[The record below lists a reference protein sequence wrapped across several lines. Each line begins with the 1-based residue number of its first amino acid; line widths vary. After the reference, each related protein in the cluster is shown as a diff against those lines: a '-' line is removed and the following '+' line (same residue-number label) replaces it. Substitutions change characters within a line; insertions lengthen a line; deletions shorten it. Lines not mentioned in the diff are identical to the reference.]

1 MFSIPSFAQNTP
13 APTLSPLASPE
24 QIPTGTPTPVLSP
37 FPIPTATDTVNA
49 FATPT
54 YTWTWDPWAT
64 NTATPTPNF
73 FSMDQTP
80 SDTWTPIMTSTFT
93 PTGTLTPP
101 DTATPTITDTP
112 SISRSGLA
120 LLPTAYS
127 NGLFYSND
135 LNLDLSFSYF
145 IGTIA
150 EHEKGESS
158 TDFLNPLRL
167 WLLTSD
173 VKYGWLDEN
182 GDVPAIASGTMLS
195 LLISGSGDDSTGG
208 TSGGQQSSSFQLSGT
223 SMGGVYT
230 VASKRIDPDSAV
242 HAGLMVSLRDP
253 FSKIGIGNFA
263 PHLDYGDLL
272 PLFTAKLSDDVG
284 SPADYLFYTG
294 FNTKM
299 FGTKVQFE
307 LWKPFPMDH
316 NPILLNSKIDGLFAF
331 NLAYEKWDE
340 GYAVLGYFSFRFT
353 VIPAPVDY

>member
-1 MFSIPSFAQNTP
+1 
-13 APTLSPLASPE
+13 
-24 QIPTGTPTPVLSP
+24 VLSP
-37 FPIPTATDTVNA
+37 SPSPTATSTENP

-54 YTWTWDPWAT
+54 YTFTWDPWAT

-73 FSMDQTP
+73 FSLGQTP
-80 SDTWTPIMTSTFT
+80 TDTWTPIMTSTFT

-112 SISRSGLA
+112 SIDRSGLA

-135 LNLDLSFSYF
+135 WNWDLSFSYF

-150 EHEKGESS
+150 EHEKGEGA

-167 WLLTSD
+167 WLLSSD
-173 VKYGWLDEN
+173 VKYGWMDEN
-182 GDVPAIASGTMLS
+182 GDMPAIASGALLS
-195 LLISGSGDDSTGG
+195 LLISGGGNDSTAGS
-208 TSGGQQSSSFQLSGT
+208 SGQSPGQNTSSFQLSGT
-223 SMGGVYT
+223 SMGGFYT
-230 VASKRIDPDSAV
+230 VASKKVDRDSAI
-242 HAGLMVSLRDP
+242 HAGFILGLHDP

-263 PHLDYGDLL
+263 PYLDYGDLL
-272 PLFTAKLSDDVG
+272 PMFTAKLSDDIG
-284 SPADYLFYTG
+284 HPANYLFYTG

-299 FGTKVQFE
+299 FGTNVRFE
-307 LWKPFPMDH
+307 LWKPFPEDH

-340 GYAVLGYFSFRFT
+340 GYAILGYFSFRFT
-353 VIPAPVDY
+353 IIPAPVDY